1 MRDNRNNQNYEDRIQ
16 EMDKAKITL
25 KTLLRGG
32 DGLSEKQEEIRSIFM
47 YLVSGGLTTLAN
59 LVCFYLFDYF
69 VKAELNVV
77 IFGKEF
83 DMLLLINQVIAW
95 FVAVIVA
102 YVTNRAFVFVSNN
115 SIIKEFLSFAAAR
128 IATLVTIELGLFS
141 VMVMLCE
148 SVLKTPEDAVI
159 FSIGGFTVTALFV
172 VKIVNSVI
180 LVVAN
185 YVLSKIFVFKKT
197 DKETNK

>member
-1 MRDNRNNQNYEDRIQ
+1 MG
-16 EMDKAKITL
+16 KTKITL
-25 KTLLRGG
+25 RTLLRGG

>member
-1 MRDNRNNQNYEDRIQ
+1 MNEDRIQ
-16 EMDKAKITL
+16 EMDKARITL

-32 DGLSEKQEEIRSIFM
+32 DGLTEKQERIRSIFM

-95 FVAVIVA
+95 FVAVVVA

-148 SVLKTPEDAVI
+148 NVLKTPEDAVM

>member
-1 MRDNRNNQNYEDRIQ
+1 MNEDRIQ

-25 KTLLRGG
+25 RTLLRGG
-32 DGLSEKQEEIRSIFM
+32 DGLTEKQEKIRSIFM

-95 FVAVIVA
+95 FVAVVVA

>member
-1 MRDNRNNQNYEDRIQ
+1 MNEDRIQ

-32 DGLSEKQEEIRSIFM
+32 DGLTEKQEKIRSIFM

-83 DMLLLINQVIAW
+83 DILLLINQVIAW
-95 FVAVIVA
+95 FVAVVVA

-148 SVLKTPEDAVI
+148 SVLKTPEDAVM
-159 FSIGGFTVTALFV
+159 FSIGGFAVTALFV

-185 YVLSKIFVFKKT
+185 YVLSKIFVFQ
-197 DKETNK
+197 ENRQRNE

>member
-1 MRDNRNNQNYEDRIQ
+1 MNEDRIQ

-25 KTLLRGG
+25 KILLRGG
-32 DGLSEKQEEIRSIFM
+32 DGLSEKQEKIRSIFM

-69 VKAELNVV
+69 VKAELNVAV
-77 IFGKEF
+77 FGKEF
-83 DMLLLINQVIAW
+83 DMLLLINQVISW

>member
-32 DGLSEKQEEIRSIFM
+32 DGLTEKQEKIRSIFM

-95 FVAVIVA
+95 FVAVVVA

-148 SVLKTPEDAVI
+148 SVLKTPEDTVM

>member
-1 MRDNRNNQNYEDRIQ
+1 MNEDRIQ

-32 DGLSEKQEEIRSIFM
+32 DGLTEKQEKIRSIFM

-83 DMLLLINQVIAW
+83 DMLLLINQVISW

-102 YVTNRAFVFVSNN
+102 YVTNRAFVFVSNS
-115 SIIKEFLSFAAAR
+115 SIVKEFLSFAAAR

-148 SVLKTPEDAVI
+148 SVLKTPEDEVI

>member
-1 MRDNRNNQNYEDRIQ
+1 MNEDRIQ

-95 FVAVIVA
+95 FVAVVVA

>member
-1 MRDNRNNQNYEDRIQ
+1 MNEDRIQ

-32 DGLSEKQEEIRSIFM
+32 DGLSEKQEKIRSIFM

-197 DKETNK
+197 DKVTNK

>member
-1 MRDNRNNQNYEDRIQ
+1 MNEERIQ

-32 DGLSEKQEEIRSIFM
+32 DGLTEKQEKIRSIFM

-59 LVCFYLFDYF
+59 LVCFYLFDFF

>member
-1 MRDNRNNQNYEDRIQ
+1 MNEDRIQ
-16 EMDKAKITL
+16 EMDKARITL

>member
-1 MRDNRNNQNYEDRIQ
+1 MNEDRIQ
-16 EMDKAKITL
+16 EMDKARITL

-148 SVLKTPEDAVI
+148 SVLKTPENTVM

>member
-1 MRDNRNNQNYEDRIQ
+1 MNEDSIQ

-148 SVLKTPEDAVI
+148 SVLKTPEDEVI
-159 FSIGGFTVTALFV
+159 FFIGGFTVTALFV